1 MIGRRRRMVE
11 ISIFLLCFRIFSI
24 QELGQ
29 SHNLEERSLVV
40 IPSIPHSRPILWSTQ
55 YKGKWK
61 SCVIRQKMIVPLNAN
76 VTTQF
81 SLKNSESDC
90 LYFKEIVFRPFF
102 VVIHDNELRHNSK
115 TYRRSPVNFKR
126 FESNYFLET
135 KRWFTPTFF
144 SNCDYSIYILN
155 APVNHTV
162 ALSGMPSWPSSRKNI
177 QYFPCS

>member
-1 MIGRRRRMVE
+1 ME

-24 QELGQ
+24 QELGH
-29 SHNLEERSLVV
+29 SHNSEERSFVV
-40 IPSIPHSRPILWSTQ
+40 IPSIPHSRPILSSTQ
-55 YKGKWK
+55 YKGQWK
-61 SCVIRQKMIVPLNAN
+61 LCIISQKMIVPLNAN

-144 SNCDYSIYILN
+144 SNCDYYIYILN